1 MDRDLFDASHRSTAS
16 RAHADAAAARGSP
29 WRTDLWLVAAATLCC
44 YVISSALELNEA
56 IARSLARFEVWQADE
71 VPLSITFLACGLAWY
86 AWRRR
91 RESQAQLA
99 LHERAEQRI
108 ADLLA
113 RNRELSQR
121 LIAMQESDRLELARE
136 LHDELG
142 QICTA
147 IRIET
152 ACLRGCQADDREG
165 ILAAAERADR
175 AALSLYQSV
184 RAMLRRLRPA
194 NLDELGLEAALR
206 ELCEAWTERTAVA
219 CDFQVE
225 GDTRTMG
232 ERIDITIYRV
242 AQEALT
248 NVARHAA
255 ARKAQVTLS
264 FVTDVEASLTIE
276 DDGCGMSVAEVTRG
290 FGLLGATE
298 RAAAVGGRLELRSA
312 LRSGT
317 TVDLRIPLP
326 VLYQPL
332 KADAGTA
339 ASALVE
345 TDT

>member
-1 MDRDLFDASHRSTAS
+1 MDRQLFGVPSRSTAS
-16 RAHADAAAARGSP
+16 RAHEDTAGSSGSR
-29 WRTDLWLVAAATLCC
+29 WRSDLGLVAVATLCC
-44 YVISSALELNEA
+44 YVVSSALELNEA

-71 VPLSITFLACGLAWY
+71 VPLSITILACGLAWY

-99 LHERAEQRI
+99 LHERAERRI

-152 ACLRGCQADDREG
+152 ACLRGCRADDREG
-165 ILAAAERADR
+165 ILAAAERADF
-175 AALSLYQSV
+175 AALALYQAV

-194 NLDELGLEAALR
+194 NLDALGLEAALR
-206 ELCEAWTERTAVA
+206 ELCEAWAERTAVV
-219 CDFQVE
+219 CDFKVE
-225 GDTRTMG
+225 GVARTMG

-255 ARKAQVTLS
+255 ASRAQVTLS
-264 FVTDVEASLTIE
+264 FIADVEASLTVE
-276 DDGCGMSVAEVTRG
+276 DDGCGMNVVEVICG

-312 LRSGT
+312 PRSGT
-317 TVDLRIPLP
+317 TLDLRIPSP
-326 VLYQPL
+326 ASAPL
-332 KADAGTA
+332 KANVVTA
-339 ASALVE
+339 APAHVE
-345 TDT
+345 TDA